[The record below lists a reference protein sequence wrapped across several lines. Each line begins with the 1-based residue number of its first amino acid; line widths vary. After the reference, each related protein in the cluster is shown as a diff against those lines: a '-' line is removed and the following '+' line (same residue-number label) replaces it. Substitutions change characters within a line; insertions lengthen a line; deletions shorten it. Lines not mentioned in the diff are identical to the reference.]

1 LSIFLNQPSR
11 PTTDCLRCPSAALRN
26 VSSAVSN
33 KSTAPNLPDFQA
45 ERQGFRLNRCAQA
58 NAGEVNGATVS
69 RLTPSASIAVPDV
82 SPPPMTRQ
90 PTPSLTSPER
100 RRPTLS
106 RPVGPRPHAPIW
118 AARPRSPPGR
128 STSRR
133 TLGRRRDAQPP
144 IGGRCGPPPPPASDL
159 RGRSGGQDAS
169 PRSMRSARPFVPS
182 NCQKARRRT
191 RRCSETAAE
200 NRPRAIRA
208 NAVSRAYSAPP
219 RCLLSASRREAA
231 LSQARRP
238 PLWER
243 ADRGERVV

>member
-1 LSIFLNQPSR
+1 
-11 PTTDCLRCPSAALRN
+11 
-26 VSSAVSN
+26 
-33 KSTAPNLPDFQA
+33 
-45 ERQGFRLNRCAQA
+45 
-58 NAGEVNGATVS
+58 
-69 RLTPSASIAVPDV
+69 
-82 SPPPMTRQ
+82 MTRQ

-238 PLWER
+238 APVGKGRPRRTCSLVRPPRNRKWPARQRR
-243 ADRGERVV
+243 AVMQVCLVEGRLVQRELSCSQPMMYHASAIWGPKCNPFLASLPTI